1 MWYDVTLIDNATSL
15 IYMKLLCSTTA
26 TVATVKMSIKE
37 VNKYKEGKFYY
48 ILHVS
53 DLNKWRGA
61 TYVTLF
67 KTSSCYISN

>member
-1 MWYDVTLIDNATSL
+1 
-15 IYMKLLCSTTA
+15 MKLLCSTTA

-37 VNKYKEGKFYY
+37 VNKYKNQFYY

-53 DLNKWRGA
+53 DLNKWCGA

-67 KTSSCYISN
+67 KTCSCYISN

>member
-1 MWYDVTLIDNATSL
+1 
-15 IYMKLLCSTTA
+15 MKLLCSTTA
-26 TVATVKMSIKE
+26 TVATVKYQSMKWINTKKE
-37 VNKYKEGKFYY
+37 NQFYY

-67 KTSSCYISN
+67 KTCSCYISN

>member
-1 MWYDVTLIDNATSL
+1 
-15 IYMKLLCSTTA
+15 MKLLCSTTA

-37 VNKYKEGKFYY
+37 VNKYEKGNQFYY

-67 KTSSCYISN
+67 KTCSCYISN